1 MKDTQEIFIG
11 IDVAK
16 SHLDIHILPDNE
28 AWRIDYNEFEL
39 EKLSNKLTSMSP
51 QLVVME
57 ATGGLEYFLASTLM
71 KAGLPTVVIN
81 PRQARDFAK
90 ATGRLAKTDRVDAL
104 SLALFGE
111 RIRPEVRL
119 LKDAEQQEFSSL
131 LARRRQL
138 IDMRTSE
145 QNRRSQMTGAALENI
160 KEHLAWLDKN
170 IKDVDKDLGSKV
182 SNSPAWQARKELLLS
197 FKGVGAVTTFT
208 LLASL
213 PELGTLNRKK
223 IAALVGVAPLNRDS
237 GSMRGKRM
245 VWGGRASVRSVLYMA
260 ALVASRSN
268 VVIKEFYDRLVQAGK
283 PKKVALTACMRK
295 VLTILNAMVRDKQ
308 PWKTESV

>member
-16 SHLDIHILPDNE
+16 SHLDIHILPTNE
-28 AWRIDYNEFEL
+28 AWRIEYREGEL
-39 EKLSNKLTSMSP
+39 EKLSNKLVSMFP
-51 QLVVME
+51 RLVVME
-57 ATGGLEYFLASTLM
+57 ATGGLEYLLASTLM

-90 ATGRLAKTDRVDAL
+90 ATGRLVKTDKVDAH

-111 RIRPEVRL
+111 RIRPEVRS
-119 LKDAEQQEFSSL
+119 LKDTEQHEFASL

-145 QNRRSQMTGAALENI
+145 QNRRSQMTGEALENI
-160 KEHLAWLDKN
+160 EAHLVWLDKN
-170 IKDVDKDLGSKV
+170 IKDIDKDLGSKV
-182 SNSPAWQARKELLLS
+182 SNSPSWQARKELLLS

-213 PELGTLNRKK
+213 PELGTLNRKQV
-223 IAALVGVAPLNRDS
+223 AALVGVAPLNRDS
-237 GSMRGKRM
+237 GSMRGKRL
-245 VWGGRASVRSVLYMA
+245 SL
-260 ALVASRSN
+260 
-268 VVIKEFYDRLVQAGK
+268 IH
-283 PKKVALTACMRK
+283 
-295 VLTILNAMVRDKQ
+295 I
-308 PWKTESV
+308 